1 MSVNI
6 TILPPMPAQ
15 TTPATVWRPM
25 VRNFWIPGGIFQK
38 KELSSPEF
46 LLQKT
51 ENLFLQHFFLFLPL
65 TLLLKNS
72 LRITL

>member
-6 TILPPMPAQ
+6 TILPSDAR
-15 TTPATVWRPM
+15 TDYARWRPM

-46 LLQKT
+46 HLQKT